1 MDLEKITIV
10 AKRYNL
16 ALLVLFGS
24 RARGDQRQ
32 NSDFDLAYLANQ
44 SLPLEREAELATD
57 LAEICRGRIDLA
69 DIGRASPLL
78 RFQIFRHG
86 RALYEK
92 EAGLFVERFLQAA
105 RIYEETLPLYKLKL
119 ARL

>member
-1 MDLEKITIV
+1 MIRRWIWKKLQSSPSDTT
-10 AKRYNL
+10 
-16 ALLVLFGS
+16 S
-24 RARGDQRQ
+24 RSWFYSVRGRQ